1 MSKSSVG
8 LILPL
13 RPAVVPPEPLEMY
26 PDIEFVAE
34 GLGLERLTPEG
45 YDRVIDRVADT
56 AQTLRARN
64 VDAIMFMGTSLSFYR
79 GAAFNEALTETMQ
92 SATNLPVKTMSTAM
106 VEALH
111 AMGSRRPAIATA
123 YVDSVNRRLE
133 QFLLDSGFE
142 IASLEALNIDD
153 VNIVD
158 KVVPSDLVNLGA
170 RAFRDDADAIFIS
183 CGGLRT
189 LDITVPLEER
199 FGVPVATSAT
209 AGAWAAARL
218 SGHSGRASGFG
229 RLFQ

>member
-1 MSKSSVG
+1 MSRPSVG

-13 RPAVVPPEPLEMY
+13 QPPILPPEPLEMY
-26 PDIEFVAE
+26 PEIEFVAE

-45 YDRVIDRVADT
+45 YDRVIDRA
-56 AQTLRARN
+56 AEAAKALRARN

-79 GAAFNEALTETMQ
+79 GPAFNNSLTETMHA
-92 SATNLPVKTMSTAM
+92 ATNLPVKTMSSAM
-106 VEALH
+106 IEALH

-133 QFLLDSGFE
+133 EFLRDAGFA
-142 IASLEALNIDD
+142 IASLKALHIED
-153 VNIVD
+153 VSLVD
-158 KVVPSDLVNLGA
+158 KIAASDLIDLGA
-170 RAFRDDADAIFIS
+170 RAFREDADAIFIS

-189 LDITVPLEER
+189 LEVTVPLETR
-199 FGVPVATSAT
+199 FNVPVATSAT

-218 SGHSGRASGFG
+218 TGHSGRAPGYG

>member
-1 MSKSSVG
+1 MSEPSVG

-13 RPAVVPPEPLEMY
+13 HPAVLPPEPLEMY

-45 YDRVIDRVADT
+45 YDRVIDRVAS
-56 AQTLRARN
+56 AAEALRDKN

-79 GAAFNEALTETMQ
+79 GVAFNDTLTETMR
-92 SATNLPVKTMSTAM
+92 AAAKLPVKTMSTAM
-106 VEALH
+106 IEALQ

-142 IASLEALNIDD
+142 IASLEALNIED
-153 VNIVD
+153 VSLVD
-158 KVVPSDLVNLGA
+158 KVGPSDLVELGA
-170 RAFRDDADAIFIS
+170 RAFRKDADAIFIS

-189 LDITVPLEER
+189 LEVTVPLESR
-199 FGVPVATSAT
+199 CGVPVATSAT

-218 SGHSGRASGFG
+218 TGHSGRAPGYG
-229 RLFQ
+229 TLFQ